1 MSSSS
6 HEGRYH
12 SFDALRA
19 GALLLGIALHATMS
33 FLAGFRATGFP
44 IADVSQSDALEVVF
58 FVVHIFRMALFFLV
72 AGFFARLLLHKT
84 GIGDFIRNRL
94 KRIGLP
100 LLIFYP
106 LIMPLTI
113 LPIVWAAMQL
123 GMRGPGPGGG
133 AMAQGFP
140 WGHLWFLY
148 LLLWL
153 YALILAL
160 RGAGRLVD
168 PRGVLRGFADRL
180 YRLALETRLAPIVF
194 AAPTAAVLYATAWWP
209 QGAGIPS
216 PLQGFVPNLPALVAF
231 GSAMLAGWW
240 LHRDQSLLEPLRRDW
255 KIYLA
260 LAAVASLAALAL
272 VGVKSNFQP
281 IPMPPGER
289 AAYAAAYMVA
299 VWGWCLGLTGLAMS
313 WLGSP
318 SARWRY
324 LADASYWMYLVHVPI
339 VFTLQA
345 WMMKWPLHW
354 SIKFALILTISAV
367 LLLASYHYLVRSTF
381 LGKLLNGRRYPRAL
395 PPATP
400 APSTSPG

>member
-1 MSSSS
+1 MN
-6 HEGRYH
+6 HEHRYH

-33 FLAGFRATGFP
+33 FLAGFRAMGFP
-44 IADVSQSDALEVVF
+44 IADVSQSDTLEVVF

-84 GIGDFIRNRL
+84 GIGGFIRNRL

-113 LPIVWAAMQL
+113 LPIVWAATQL
-123 GMRGPGPGGG
+123 GMRGPGPGGNP
-133 AMAQGFP
+133 MAQGFP
-140 WGHLWFLY
+140 WGHFWFLY

-153 YALILAL
+153 YTLILAL
-160 RGAGRLVD
+160 RGAVRLVD
-168 PRGVLRGFADRL
+168 RGGALRGFADRL
-180 YRLALETRLAPIVF
+180 FRLALETRLAPIVL
-194 AAPTAAVLYATAWWP
+194 AAPVTAVLCATAWWP

-216 PLQGFVPNLPALVAF
+216 PLQGLVPNTPALLAF

-240 LHRDQSLLEPLRRDW
+240 LHRDQSLLGLLQRDW
-255 KIYLA
+255 KVNLA
-260 LAAVASLAALAL
+260 VAVVASLAALAL
-272 VGVKSNFQP
+272 IGVKSHFQP

-289 AAYAAAYMVA
+289 VAYAAAYMVA
-299 VWGWCLGLTGLAMS
+299 VWSWCLGLTGFAMS

-318 SARWRY
+318 CARWRY

-339 VFTLQA
+339 VWGLQA

-354 SIKFALILTISAV
+354 SIKFALILVISAG

-381 LGKLLNGRRYPRAL
+381 LGKLLNGRKYPRAL
-395 PPATP
+395 PFTSPVT
-400 APSTSPG
+400 STSPG